1 MGAIERGFRNPFRN
15 KVRAGVVVFLLA
27 LIIGLFAVMVQAAFH
42 TQKQLEGL
50 QASVRTFIEMREG
63 RRTFLPVERNKILFS
78 LIRRKSYP
86 TISSLYAI

>member
-50 QASVRTFIEMREG
+50 RRACARLSRCTRVGEHSRPLSVI
-63 RRTFLPVERNKILFS
+63 KFS
-78 LIRRKSYP
+78 L
-86 TISSLYAI
+86 A